1 MHLLKSNFGRGTFY
15 KELPFSQK
23 NCPPQ
28 GTHPCNPEI
37 RPRPQNQKSALPQL
51 FGSTTAFQNAMTQ
64 PGSTN
69 NQGPAPLQG
78 KGQCAG
84 QGLPGGGDWAGVL
97 PTQKLLQTNLAS
109 PENFVQIRSPVQK
122 LFMIFGI
129 TDTQMYGRTDT
140 QTPYKTKHPFTLYG
154 CGHKFFLP
162 FFLPLCEDYPH

>member
-78 KGQCAG
+78 KGQAYLG
-84 QGLPGGGDWAGVL
+84 TWGNWAGVL
-97 PTQKLLQTNLAS
+97 PTQKLLQTHLAS
-109 PENFVQIRSPVQK
+109 PENFVLIHSPVK
-122 LFMIFGI
+122 KIFI
-129 TDTQMYGRTDT
+129 IFCIMDAWMDT
-140 QTPYKTKHPFTLYG
+140 QTPYKMNHPSTLCG
-154 CGHKFFLP
+154 CRQK
-162 FFLPLCEDYPH
+162 